1 MPHLV
6 SGGTAFRIRAGEYV
20 GFVILALI
28 SGLTFGMLAR
38 VIYDDGTW
46 DILQIPQTA
55 IALEGNTSATC
66 GPYRAQKDGS
76 IVAITLQGPGNAA
89 APPGSVYVQAF
100 ICSDESATPAN
111 IVEMLAQGYV
121 GPNESIQLG
130 QFIPIDFRATWVF
143 QGTIAED
150 ATAGTHLCTL
160 TVAAGTGSAFFLQY
174 GMIIPGNTA
183 TSQTMSVAVDDGTNL
198 LAWLYPPI
206 AVTVANQD
214 ATFPSTSVISATN
227 TALASPD
234 AIPWIVSGS
243 MRLILKV
250 STAAVSVTQTFS
262 LVCRVRGQPPE
273 GTLADSVGT
282 PTLTTNTDAVL

>member
-89 APPGSVYVQAF
+89 APPGSVYVQVF

-121 GPNESIQLG
+121 GPNETIQLG
-130 QFIPIDFRATWVF
+130 QFIPIDWRATWVF
-143 QGTIAED
+143 QGTTTED
-150 ATAGTHLCTL
+150 ATGGTHVVTL
-160 TVAAGTGSAFFLQY
+160 TATPGVGNSFTLVAGSYLVPATFAGGTFTVQ
-174 GMIIPGNTA
+174 I
-183 TSQTMSVAVDDGTNL
+183 DDGTNIL
-198 LAWLYPPI
+198 TEL
-206 AVTVANQD
+206 
-214 ATFPSTSVISATN
+214 
-227 TALASPD
+227 TALAGVTAGKLTSFPFTGAQQAQNQLNVVSP
-234 AIPWIVSGS
+234 IVVSGT
-243 MRLILKV
+243 MRLVLTSSTTTV
-250 STAAVSVTQTFS
+250 SAVHTFG
-262 LVCRVRGQPPE
+262 LICKVRGQPPE
-273 GTLADSVGT
+273 VVMADSVGT
-282 PTLTTNTDAVL
+282 PVLATNTDAVL